1 MPDRNDSHR
10 KLQRKNFYDQYWETR
25 DRDRTPERS
34 RERARETVKLLGHP
48 AGRRLLEVGCGPGW
62 GLETF
67 KTAGFRVSGVDVSEV
82 AVEEARRRGV
92 EARRVDIEAESLE
105 NVGFQESTTPE
116 DPPEVVVAL
125 EVLEHLVDP
134 VGALGKMI
142 AVLAP
147 GGTLVVSLPNEIALP
162 ARLQVLCGRLPFGG
176 HQDPHV
182 RHFDRP
188 RSREMFRAA
197 RLAIVAE
204 VSISLLPPRWTLARP
219 LVAPLVRWVPGLFS
233 LATIYRLESRAG
245 GSE

>member
-1 MPDRNDSHR
+1 MPDRNDS
-10 KLQRKNFYDQYWETR
+10 QRRTFYDQYWETR
-25 DRDRTPERS
+25 DRDGTPERS
-34 RERARETVKLLGHP
+34 RERARETVKLLGDS

-67 KTAGFRVSGVDVSEV
+67 KTAGFQVRGVDVSEV

-92 EARRVDIEAESLE
+92 DAQCVDIEAESLE
-105 NVGFQESTTPE
+105 NIRFQESTTSEESP
-116 DPPEVVVAL
+116 DVIVAL

-176 HQDPHV
+176 HHDPHI

-188 RSREMFRAA
+188 RSRELFRAA
-197 RLAIVAE
+197 SLEMISE
-204 VSISLLPPRWTLARP
+204 VPINLLPPRWTLARR